1 MELKQLFDA
10 TVAPKEGEANIEQ
23 IYEEREKQVA
33 TIDNLLEVDSF
44 KLRDDEEREGTVT
57 LRSTDSKVNFPQ
69 KKLEENV
76 ERENNDVNQA
86 EESKHM
92 IDDCVKDDADD
103 KDEFIQ

>member
-1 MELKQLFDA
+1 
-10 TVAPKEGEANIEQ
+10 
-23 IYEEREKQVA
+23 
-33 TIDNLLEVDSF
+33 
-44 KLRDDEEREGTVT
+44 VT
-57 LRSTDSKVNFPQ
+57 PRSTDSKVNFPQ

>member
-10 TVAPKEGEANIEQ
+10 TVAPKKGEANIEQ

-33 TIDNLLEVDSF
+33 TIDNLLEVDSV

-57 LRSTDSKVNFPQ
+57 PRSTDSKVNFPQ

-86 EESKHM
+86 EESKHVTNDVT
-92 IDDCVKDDADD
+92 DDDLND
-103 KDEFIQ
+103 I